1 MDHGISTLDDI
12 SAREDLRRRAEIVA
26 TTAAKTADAVDR
38 GARFPVEAISAA
50 RTQRLLG
57 CLVPANLGGE
67 EASISDVVDV
77 CYVLGRACASSA
89 MIFAMH
95 QIMVAIL
102 VRHARNSPWH
112 RGLLRRIA
120 AEQLLLASSTTE
132 GKGGGDLRASD
143 CAVERSGS
151 RMQLA
156 KSATVVSYGA
166 EADGI
171 LTTARHSVDAQP
183 SNQVLVAFL
192 KDDYQL
198 KPIGDWDALGM
209 RGTCSAGFM
218 LTGSG
223 DVDQVL
229 AEAYQSIHTRTMMPV
244 AHLTWGGVWA
254 GLAAGAVD
262 RARRFIRTSTRQ
274 GSGQLPPGAAH
285 LTRAIASL
293 RVLRASLASALRRF
307 EQIAN
312 DADELD
318 SLDFQTSMNL
328 LKVNASELAVTTV
341 MSCMHTC
348 GIAGYR
354 NSGEFS
360 ISRYLRDV
368 LSSPI
373 MINNDRVLANTA
385 GVALLVDIP
394 SSLTD

>member
-1 MDHGISTLDDI
+1 
-12 SAREDLRRRAEIVA
+12 
-26 TTAAKTADAVDR
+26 
-38 GARFPVEAISAA
+38 
-50 RTQRLLG
+50 
-57 CLVPANLGGE
+57 
-67 EASISDVVDV
+67 
-77 CYVLGRACASSA
+77 

-223 DVDQVL
+223 ENSFPMFLYSD
-229 AEAYQSIHTRTMMPV
+229 IK
-244 AHLTWGGVWA
+244 
-254 GLAAGAVD
+254 
-262 RARRFIRTSTRQ
+262 RQ
-274 GSGQLPPGAAH
+274 
-285 LTRAIASL
+285 
-293 RVLRASLASALRRF
+293 LRAKR
-307 EQIAN
+307 
-312 DADELD
+312 
-318 SLDFQTSMNL
+318 
-328 LKVNASELAVTTV
+328 
-341 MSCMHTC
+341 
-348 GIAGYR
+348 
-354 NSGEFS
+354 
-360 ISRYLRDV
+360 
-368 LSSPI
+368 
-373 MINNDRVLANTA
+373 
-385 GVALLVDIP
+385 
-394 SSLTD
+394 